1 MLKKNYLII
10 LAIVLFFCCQA
21 MALDEMTKFEYFDD
35 LKIKVSRLKEI
46 SDLSKDSILLKDIC
60 PDFSVISKEMGNVEQ
75 LYQQKKLTALKEKLS
90 SLNKKID
97 GMNEKFLGKLQ
108 DKLSPTPIYRKATRS
123 ILINPYMAMATIE
136 QHDKLTLDITNHPM
150 PTSQNA
156 KYHGWQGYSKQNV
169 LGKIEISTDSLLQK
183 VSTALGLDYNLSLTS
198 IDYDPLVTSARY
210 IDGAVDFQI
219 LDGPG
224 ILISSKNFSMAISF
238 DKNGAEFKN
247 NFWYKSKSTG
257 DVKIF
262 CGIAFEGQSTNCE
275 NCVIFWADTLEEL
288 IAISAHFRDFKK
300 IKYKTAKWIQSQ
312 TKNFKLQ
319 GNPPSLIKQVETSK
333 RVLLSMQFVSGGIY
347 AAPDNGYD
355 AIWVRDTANAVIFPA
370 LCGDLQYLKRWT
382 PYLMNNPT
390 TVDYK
395 GKKYKSF
402 LQFVPSDQNQCWQQD
417 GTFYSILSA
426 YSYWK
431 LTADDSELAKWY
443 SLGKGAIEFINA
455 SAYDEEMGLYY
466 EWYINEAPMK
476 IAHDWENAT
485 NWNPYIKA
493 MKIDDRWPMYM
504 YTIYINNNLY
514 NSFIMLA
521 EMAEELKLEKDKDEF
536 LQRADKLAKSIDE
549 HLYDNENKR
558 YLPGIAQMEE
568 GEKIPVDFNYWDIYF
583 DYVWAF
589 TLHPQA
595 SDPQKA
601 FASLDNMLNNR
612 NGIFPGLDKKLYFS
626 PARPHASYVYSAMGQ
641 FDKAAI
647 CLQRITE
654 RAEDINLNQPRDVI
668 YAMKGAI
675 PERVD
680 RVSGHRPQTF
690 TAGPYLYGAAS
701 LGFIMDYHGITICPS
716 GYITKAEN
724 ICMVD
729 SVFSID
735 PTYSK
740 NPGGLIFDKKK
751 IPYSLKLPS
760 KYNKPGKHSI
770 SILDTEK
777 PIRPLLEYTCFELMD
792 IKTKAKTVVYHLKGF
807 GNGILRFDS
816 SVGKDCVSVKNG
828 SSDMDFRFWKD
839 NNSSFVQ
846 INSKGKFTASVKR
859 N

>member
-1 MLKKNYLII
+1 MSKKVKPVL
-10 LAIVLFFCCQA
+10 LVIVLFFCCQT
-21 MALDEMTKFEYFDD
+21 MAAEKMTELEA
-35 LKIKVSRLKEI
+35 LKTKVNQLNSIKA
-46 SDLSKDSILLKDIC
+46 LSKNSILLKDIC
-60 PDFSVISKEMGNVEQ
+60 PDFNDIDNELKNIEQ
-75 LYQQKKLTALKEKLS
+75 LYQQKEPAE
-90 SLNKKID
+90 LNKKISSLNQKLD
-97 GMNEKFLGKLQ
+97 SANKQFLAKLN
-108 DKLSPTPIYRKATRS
+108 DKLSPTPIYRKPTRT
-123 ILINPYMAMATIE
+123 ILISPYMAMATIE
-136 QHDKLTLDITNHPM
+136 QHDKLTLDILNHPM

-156 KYHGWQGYSKQNV
+156 RYHGWQGYGKQNV
-169 LGKIEISTDSLLQK
+169 LGKIEISTNSLLQK
-183 VSTALGLDYNLSLTS
+183 VSTALKLDYNLSLTS
-198 IDYDPLVTSARY
+198 IDYDPLITSARY
-210 IDGAVDFQI
+210 TDCAVDFQI

-224 ILISSKNFSMAISF
+224 ILISSKNTSMKIDF
-238 DKNGAEFKN
+238 DKTNAEYKN
-247 NFWYKSKSTG
+247 NFWYKTKSTG
-257 DVKIF
+257 DTKIF
-262 CGIAFEGQSTNCE
+262 SAIAFDAESTACN

-288 IAISAHFRDFKK
+288 MAKSADFTNFKK
-300 IKYKTAKWIQSQ
+300 IKYQTAKWIQTQ
-312 TKNFKLQ
+312 TDNFKLT

-333 RVLLSMQFVSGGIY
+333 RALLSMQFVSGGIY

-390 TVDYK
+390 NIDWK

-402 LQFVPSDQNQCWQQD
+402 LQYVPSNQDQCWQQD

-431 LTADDSELAKWY
+431 LTADDSQLAKWY

-455 SAYDEEMGLYY
+455 SAYDPEMGLYY

-493 MKIDDRWPMYM
+493 MKINDRWPMYM
-504 YTIYINNNLY
+504 YTIYINNSIY

-521 EMAEELKLEKDKDEF
+521 EMAEELKLEDEKEQF
-536 LQRADKLAKSIDE
+536 LQLAERLVEAIDQR
-549 HLYDNENKR
+549 LYDNENKR
-558 YLPGIAQMEE
+558 YTPGIAQMEN
-568 GEKIPVDFNYWDIYF
+568 GEKIPVDWNYWDIYF
-583 DYVWAF
+583 DYIWAF
-589 TLHPQA
+589 TLHPQSA
-595 SDPQKA
+595 DPQKA

-641 FDKAAI
+641 FDKANI

-654 RAEDINLNQPRDVI
+654 RAEDINLDQPADVI

-680 RVSGHRPQTF
+680 SIAGHRPQTF

-701 LGFIMDYHGITICPS
+701 LAFIMDYHGLTICPS
-716 GYITKAEN
+716 GYIIKAVN
-724 ICMVD
+724 ICMRD

-735 PTYSK
+735 PTYSR
-740 NPGGLIFDKKK
+740 NAGGLIFDNKN
-751 IPYSLKLPS
+751 IPYTLKLPS
-760 KYNKPGKHSI
+760 NCNKPGKHSI

-792 IKTKAKTVVYHLKGF
+792 IKPKNESIVYHLKGL

-816 SVGKDCVSVKNG
+816 SVSKDCVSIKNG
-828 SSDMDFRFWKD
+828 DNDMDFKFWKD
-839 NNSSFVQ
+839 NNSSFIQV
-846 INSKGKFTASVKR
+846 NSKGKFTAAIKR